1 MTCDYT
7 ALAAP
12 GVRELMP
19 YKPGKPIDE
28 LERELGISDSI
39 KLASNENP
47 LGTSPAAMAAIRDE
61 IDDLWLY
68 PDATGY
74 GLKAT
79 LAERHDI
86 DAARITLGNGSN
98 DVLVL
103 LAEAFLTPGANAV
116 YSKYCFAVYPIAT
129 QATGARARVAP
140 ALAEDHERAPL
151 GHDLAAMGE
160 LVDTDTR
167 LVFIANPNNP
177 TGTWLGQAELRAF
190 IEGVPEQTLVVVD
203 EAYTEYTG
211 GLDCPDASRWLD
223 EFPNLVVTR
232 TFSKAYGLAG
242 LRVGYALSNPQVSDL
257 LNRIRQPFNV
267 NSLGLVA
274 ARAALGDTEFIERSQ
289 RINREGLES
298 LGESLSALGFR
309 VLPSAANFV
318 LVDCK
323 QPASPWY
330 EALLRKGVIV
340 RGVENYDLPNHM
352 RVTVGTPE
360 QNRRLIDTLA
370 ELQQM
375 GLDG

>member
-1 MTCDYT
+1 MTTDYR

-12 GVRELMP
+12 GVRELKP

-28 LERELGISDSI
+28 LERELGISGSI

-47 LGTSPAAMAAIRDE
+47 LGASPAALAAIRDE
-61 IDDLWLY
+61 VENLWLY

-74 GLKAT
+74 HLKAA
-79 LAERHDI
+79 LAERHGV
-86 DAARITLGNGSN
+86 DANRITLGNGSN

-103 LAEAFLTPGANAV
+103 LAEAFLTPDTNAV

-129 QATGARARVAP
+129 QAAGAEARVAP
-140 ALAEDHERAPL
+140 ALAAGHERAPL
-151 GHDLAAMGE
+151 GHDLAAMAE
-160 LVDTDTR
+160 LVDPDTR
-167 LVFIANPNNP
+167 LVFVANPNNP
-177 TGTWLGQAELRAF
+177 TGTWVGQAELRGF
-190 IEGVPEQTLVVVD
+190 IERVPERTLVVVD

-211 GLDCPDASRWLD
+211 ELDCPDASRWLD

-242 LRVGYALSNPQVSDL
+242 LRIGYALSNPQVADL

-274 ARAALGDTEFIERSQ
+274 ARAALDDTGFIERSQ
-289 RINREGLES
+289 QVNREGLALLREE
-298 LGESLSALGFR
+298 LPQLGFG

-318 LVDCK
+318 LVDCRE
-323 QPASPWY
+323 PARPWY

-340 RGVENYDLPNHM
+340 RGVENYELANHM
-352 RVTVGTPE
+352 RITVGTPE
-360 QNRRLIDTLA
+360 QNRRLLDALA
-370 ELQQM
+370 ALRAAGQSA
-375 GLDG
+375 

>member
-1 MTCDYT
+1 MTSDYR

-19 YKPGKPIDE
+19 YKPGKPIAE
-28 LERELGISDSI
+28 LERELGIRDSI

-47 LGTSPAAMAAIRDE
+47 LGTSPAALAAIRAGIE
-61 IDDLWLY
+61 DLWLY

-74 GLKAT
+74 QLKAA
-79 LAERHDI
+79 LAERHGI
-86 DAARITLGNGSN
+86 DPGRITLGNGSN

-103 LAEAFLTPGANAV
+103 LAEAFLTPDTNAV

-129 QATGARARVAP
+129 QATGAGARVAP
-140 ALAEDHERAPL
+140 ALAPDYERAPL
-151 GHDLAAMGE
+151 GHDLSAMAE
-160 LVDTDTR
+160 LIDDDTR
-167 LVFIANPNNP
+167 LVFVANPNNP
-177 TGTWLGQAELRAF
+177 TGTWAGAAELRAF
-190 IEGVPEQTLVVVD
+190 IERVPERTLVVVD

-211 GLDCPDASRWLD
+211 ELDCPDASRWLD

-242 LRVGYALSNPQVSDL
+242 LRVGYALSNPQVADL

-274 ARAALGDTEFIERSQ
+274 ARAALGDADFIERS
-289 RINREGLES
+289 RRVNRKGLQL
-298 LGESLSALGFR
+298 LGEALPQLGFE

-323 QPASPWY
+323 EPARPWY

-340 RGVENYDLPNHM
+340 RGVENYDLANHM
-352 RVTVGTPE
+352 RITVGTE
-360 QNRRLIDTLA
+360 EHNLRLLDALA
-370 ELQQM
+370 
-375 GLDG
+375 GLRQAGLSG